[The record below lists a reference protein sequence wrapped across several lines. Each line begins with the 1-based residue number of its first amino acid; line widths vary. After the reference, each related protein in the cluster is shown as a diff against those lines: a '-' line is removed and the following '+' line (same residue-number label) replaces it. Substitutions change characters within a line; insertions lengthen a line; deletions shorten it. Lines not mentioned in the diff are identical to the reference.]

1 MIDKETYGLEVEAK
15 TSKAKKAFS
24 DLANFIRDFGKQAEK
39 ETTLQPRI
47 DPSISKQELF
57 KWQKDLQNSIKEAKL
72 DVKNFKGTP
81 TGHYYEEDLKRY
93 QEGLEL
99 VDNRIKEIEEDEAN
113 AKEELEEM
121 GSQGEKST
129 SILSGLFDKSIGK
142 IKRFTYYLLGARSVF
157 SLFMKYQSIY
167 YQYNEQMQY
176 QSELSQNAI
185 ALSLAPAFEFLGNVI
200 AYASIAF
207 AKFIELLTGVN
218 VLSKVS
224 TKGIRDY
231 NKALKES
238 HSLLSGIDE
247 ITNLTLPSSTGLAG
261 QYKALDEFQKKV
273 AEVEKFFKENKWI
286 QDLVNGL
293 KKVFSWISDTYNFIH
308 DHWDVFKYIFGGVA
322 LGALL
327 IKIGTSVT
335 GLGAVLGAT
344 SMVGVAKGTGLLGL
358 AGALKYIIGLG
369 AIVITISTVMSGYK
383 ALKEYRDTLIDTQ
396 RRNEESA
403 KTYKKLL
410 EEYPDI
416 MDEYLDRL
424 NETQKGTDKWQEKAK
439 EVKDVLKDAL
449 QNIVDG
455 KLEYEDYQP
464 AVDQLIKKL
473 QKLNAED
480 FKAEI
485 DFLAQ
490 LNTNDAKKSY
500 ELLVAYMKTNAPKVT
515 LGTAGGGNKASG
527 GGAFS
532 GGGSRGTTTTTQS
545 TSKSGSVIKDLITGL
560 ILKPLGFANGLDYV
574 PYDEFPA
581 LLHKG
586 EAVVPAKYNPT
597 IHSEGNDY
605 TNTLLETLVMK
616 VDDLS
621 KRPNVFEIDGQQF
634 ANATYG
640 LYEDANNRQGYVKEV
655 VR

>member
-24 DLANFIRDFGKQAEK
+24 DLANFIRNFGKKAE
-39 ETTLQPRI
+39 EEATLQPKI
-47 DPSISKQELF
+47 DPSISKKELF
-57 KWQKDLQNSIKEAKL
+57 KWREDLQNSIKETKL
-72 DVKNFKGTP
+72 DVKNYKDTP

-99 VDNRIKEIEEDEAN
+99 VDNRIKEIEEDEAKAN
-113 AKEELEEM
+113 EELEEM
-121 GSQGEKST
+121 GNQGEKST

-238 HSLLSGIDE
+238 QTLLSGIDE
-247 ITNLTLPSSTGLAG
+247 ITNLSLPSSTGLAG

-273 AEVEKFFKENKWI
+273 AEVTEWFNKNKWI
-286 QDLVNGL
+286 QSIADGIRSIFDYVN
-293 KKVFSWISDTYNFIH
+293 
-308 DHWDVFKYIFGGVA
+308 DHWDVFKYIFGAVA
-322 LGALL
+322 IGTIG
-327 IKIGTSVT
+327 IKIGLGLVGLAATLGLTGLMSTLATIAGYAGLAIAISVVVEESVT
-335 GLGAVLGAT
+335 LFKLLKDLRETKQLQDELNKNAKKDAQEQVLALQQEISELET
-344 SMVGVAKGTGLLGL
+344 LQEGT
-358 AGALKYIIGLG
+358 
-369 AIVITISTVMSGYK
+369 
-383 ALKEYRDTLIDTQ
+383 KEYDDKIKTINSRLDSMLLYIENG
-396 RRNEESA
+396 REEYDDYIP
-403 KTYKKLL
+403 TIQNVGKKLTEITGKNYTAKINL
-410 EEYPDI
+410 AVK
-416 MDEYLDRL
+416 
-424 NETQKGTDKWQEKAK
+424 TGQAEK
-439 EVKDVLKDAL
+439 DS
-449 QNIVDG
+449 NS
-455 KLEYEDYQP
+455 
-464 AVDQLIKKL
+464 
-473 QKLNAED
+473 
-480 FKAEI
+480 
-485 DFLAQ
+485 FLS
-490 LNTNDAKKSY
+490 KF
-500 ELLVAYMKTNAPKVT
+500 KTNLSIVWNNFTKGFKNT
-515 LGTAGGGNKASG
+515 SYIQILGRALHLPGYAK
-527 GGAFS
+527 
-532 GGGSRGTTTTTQS
+532 
-545 TSKSGSVIKDLITGL
+545 
-560 ILKPLGFANGLDYV
+560 GLDYV
-574 PYDEFPA
+574 PYDNYPA

-586 EAVVPAKYNPT
+586 ETVVPAKYNPQ
-597 IHSEGNDY
+597 IHSVGNEY
-605 TNTLLETLVMK
+605 TNSLLEELVIKM
-616 VDDLS
+616 DDLS
-621 KRPNVFEIDGQQF
+621 RRPNVFEIDGQQF